1 MCARETE
8 LIPKMRRQIK
18 LLEEAVEIYKNN
30 ARVGVPES
38 ETVGDS
44 IVPRNINAYLVAL
57 VVIMFVYIQFMV

>member
-1 MCARETE
+1 MCARATE

-18 LLEEAVEIYKNN
+18 LLEEALEIYKNN

-38 ETVGDS
+38 EIVGDS